1 MFFCKFLYIEAA
13 PAETK
18 GTMGKFDPNIG
29 GVGMGF
35 GGGPGVAAV
44 LWPSDGPCL
53 GGGDGPWCFGAL
65 VLCFSL
71 FGGWPDHS
79 GLVTP

>member
-1 MFFCKFLYIEAA
+1 MYIDAA

-18 GTMGKFDPNIG
+18 GTMGKYDPNMG
-29 GVGMGF
+29 GVGMGPKT
-35 GGGPGVAAV
+35 GPGVPV
-44 LWPSDGPCL
+44 VFWPTD
-53 GGGDGPWCFGAL
+53 ATL
-65 VLCFSL
+65 VLGAWCLVLGACFSL